1 MSDKEMVLEAVG
13 RLPETATLDQI
24 RDELELIAGI
34 QRGLEDSK
42 AGRVKTTEEVKKL
55 VESWCTK

>member
-1 MSDKEMVLEAVG
+1 MVLEAVG